1 MEDSLNH
8 QNYDI
13 LNIFYE
19 RAFYTHFI
27 IIQRKLIRKFLAWGM
42 NTLVKFVLS
51 NNLKDTQCG
60 FKMFTRDAAKAIFP
74 TQHLERWAFDI
85 ELLFLCGAKNVPVI
99 EIPVDWE
106 EVDGSKLNV
115 LDATTQMIRDMILVK
130 LLYTLRMWRYDDI
143 DY

>member
-1 MEDSLNH
+1 
-8 QNYDI
+8 
-13 LNIFYE
+13 
-19 RAFYTHFI
+19 
-27 IIQRKLIRKFLAWGM
+27 M

-60 FKMFTRDAAKAIFP
+60 FKMFTRDAARAVFP

-85 ELLFLCGAKNVPVI
+85 ELLFLCGAKNVPVV

-115 LDATTQMIRDMILVK
+115 IDATSQMIRDMILVK
-130 LLYTLRMWRYDDI
+130 LLYTLRMWRYDDVTF
-143 DY
+143 

>member
-1 MEDSLNH
+1 M
-8 QNYDI
+8 
-13 LNIFYE
+13 F
-19 RAFYTHFI
+19 
-27 IIQRKLIRKFLAWGM
+27 RKFLAWGM
-42 NTLVKFVLS
+42 NTLVKIVLN

-85 ELLFLCGAKNVPVI
+85 ELLFLCGAKHVPVV

-115 LDATTQMIRDMILVK
+115 LDAKT
-130 LLYTLRMWRYDDI
+130 
-143 DY
+143 